1 MERTG
6 KKHSSQSFASS
17 PDCGCSIRS
26 STAWLSTYS
35 ICSRAH
41 TWCVAWR
48 VPGCTLQ
55 WGGPPCLPDDVY
67 TVAGIDR
74 ELRLEDVLVKQL
86 VQLLVCVVDAKLSK
100 RNSRRLW
107 HTASC
112 GIQRPV
118 SRTSCVC
125 RVCSARCVACSNEF
139 SAKFSN
145 PNRSSSPMF
154 RVSTAAAPAHVQ
166 PRRTPAH
173 ALSSHTIAAL
183 YVRRSTDR
191 SIGPRGCGCPRALV
205 L

>member
-1 MERTG
+1 MYR
-6 KKHSSQSFASS
+6 
-17 PDCGCSIRS
+17 
-26 STAWLSTYS
+26 
-35 ICSRAH
+35 
-41 TWCVAWR
+41 
-48 VPGCTLQ
+48 CTRH

-125 RVCSARCVACSNEF
+125 RVCSAQPLPARMS
-139 SAKFSN
+139 SA
-145 PNRSSSPMF
+145 RSSRTRTDRAARCSASPPPLRPHMYNHG
-154 RVSTAAAPAHVQ
+154 VH
-166 PRRTPAH
+166 RRTHCCLTLLPDCTFADRPIDW
-173 ALSSHTIAAL
+173 AARLWLPSGVGTLSTH
-183 YVRRSTDR
+183 R
-191 SIGPRGCGCPRALV
+191 GPRGCGCPRALV